1 MQQTP
6 TTVRSADDSTINT
19 SKNRNHNIVRPASP
33 DSPDEADESPMSP
46 KDGEP
51 LSNDE
56 AIRMIRELLDGARKY
71 RNETEPKSAEAE
83 ISPMNNKPKVNNG
96 AAPGTTPSSFMDE
109 EESSPREPVDVTLLQ
124 SFSMM
129 DVDEKQNPNVH
140 DYKEQQQEKKNKR
153 MDEED
158 ENAADAKELED
169 LLLSE
174 EKTPPLSSKD
184 EKSLILF
191 PAENKFIADLKN
203 KSQED
208 DKSPIIFHPHEK
220 AEPKHKEGYHLLEE
234 NGEKRNNNLN
244 LNNMSIDIDTQTSP
258 STSAASTVP
267 AMPPA
272 PASILSASGNLI
284 CNLKDHRVL
293 AGCTAVVALLAGKTL
308 FVANAGDSRAVMMRN
323 GEGVALSEDH
333 KPNQDRELNRITT
346 AGGYV
351 NAVGRV
357 NGNLNLSRYGSCLV
371 FLFLCI

>member
-6 TTVRSADDSTINT
+6 ITVRSADDSTINT
-19 SKNRNHNIVRPASP
+19 SKNRNHNIVRPSSP

-83 ISPMNNKPKVNNG
+83 INPMNSNKPKTNTG
-96 AAPGTTPSSFMDE
+96 AQTGTTPSSFMDDE
-109 EESSPREPVDVTLLQ
+109 EQSSPREPPVDMTLLQ

-129 DVDEKQNPNVH
+129 DVDEKKNSNVH
-140 DYKEQQQEKKNKR
+140 DYKEQQQEKKKNNR
-153 MDEED
+153 MEDEED
-158 ENAADAKELED
+158 ENVADAKELED
-169 LLLSE
+169 LLLTD
-174 EKTPPLSSKD
+174 EKSSKD

-220 AEPKHKEGYHLLEE
+220 AEPKQHHNEE

-244 LNNMSIDIDTQTSP
+244 LNNMSIDIDTQTSS
-258 STSAASTVP
+258 STPASTVP
-267 AMPPA
+267 PMPPA

-293 AGCTAVVALLAGKTL
+293 AGCTAVVALLAGKKL

-357 NGNLNLSRYGSCLV
+357 NGNLNLSR
-371 FLFLCI
+371 